1 MPNLVGYG
9 VSVSSSNGL
18 VPMLLWKIRKVFQK
32 DMKLDVDI
40 TAWYL
45 YRSQNLFAKY
55 KRLCIF
61 SPDMLKKRIIDPFF
75 FLSNASMSIIVF
87 SVNDDIKIWFEKY
100 TVKYYCFIWKIL
112 KNHHSCGNVKTEA
125 KFHSRDPSA

>member
-1 MPNLVGYG
+1 
-9 VSVSSSNGL
+9 
-18 VPMLLWKIRKVFQK
+18 
-32 DMKLDVDI
+32 MKLDLDL
-40 TAWYL
+40 TALYL
-45 YRSQNLFAKY
+45 YCTQNLFAKY

-100 TVKYYCFIWKIL
+100 TVKYFLFYL
-112 KNHHSCGNVKTEA
+112 KDFEKSSLLWECENRSKV
-125 KFHSRDPSA
+125 S